1 MKNILARGG
10 IEFLAVLLGI
20 TISLWIDKNNQN
32 SDLNNEIEKVHS
44 VVELEVSKLIS
55 YTQSRI
61 EVYAKQDRNIDFLF
75 DNWSSLKVKNV
86 ELPEDFS
93 TSIWSTTG
101 MRFLPNITTF
111 DSFKSD
117 GRFNLIDD
125 EIRKLFGQFYSTLEA
140 INRLQNKEDDVKEK
154 LLTYLAENHSETI
167 FKYPIN
173 FNVGT
178 NQSITSK
185 NFMLVIEKT
194 RSDRAIYGFLA
205 RKSSLAKYRNAY
217 VLDIKTDFEIIKEK
231 LNQYLQ

>member
-1 MKNILARGG
+1 
-10 IEFLAVLLGI
+10 
-20 TISLWIDKNNQN
+20 
-32 SDLNNEIEKVHS
+32 
-44 VVELEVSKLIS
+44 
-55 YTQSRI
+55 
-61 EVYAKQDRNIDFLF
+61 
-75 DNWSSLKVKNV
+75 
-86 ELPEDFS
+86 
-93 TSIWSTTG
+93 

-231 LNQYLQ
+231 LNKYLQ